1 MTKHTLTEMPSSLN
15 DACRKL
21 DIASEEIARLRRKL
35 TEIHDITQDPD
46 VPAFGKVDNIAAT
59 ASSALSFGNPY
70 PREAPAEEHNEVN
83 DFYARGEHMPG
94 VTR

>member
-1 MTKHTLTEMPSSLN
+1 MTEHTLTEMPSSLN

-46 VPAFGKVDNIAAT
+46 VPAFAKVDNIAAT
-59 ASSALSFGNPY
+59 ASSALIWH
-70 PREAPAEEHNEVN
+70 PRGMPAEEYNEAN